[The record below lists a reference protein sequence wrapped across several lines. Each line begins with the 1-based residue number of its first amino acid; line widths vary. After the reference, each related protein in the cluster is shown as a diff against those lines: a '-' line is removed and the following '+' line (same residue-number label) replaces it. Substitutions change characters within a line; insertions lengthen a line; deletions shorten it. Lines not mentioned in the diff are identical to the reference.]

1 MILRVIEKA
10 RLAFS
15 GATSSR
21 CILPRVLVPKLQ
33 EERRVAMKSKLAYP
47 FALAVILVSALVW
60 PAAAWSAHGAQ
71 LVVDDDKVQCP
82 SAGFTRIQDAIDAAS
97 PGDEI
102 HICKG
107 IYAEQIKIGKPL
119 DIDADNGAVLMPSAM
134 QANTT
139 SLFDAAPIATALL
152 VAGTTGVSISGL
164 TVDGANNGISQCA
177 PDLIG
182 ILFQN
187 ASGALARIAV
197 RNFKLAASL
206 NGCQSGTAVFVQS
219 GNGGVSK
226 VEIDHCTVHD
236 FQKNGITADEKGTV
250 AIIRRNVVTGIG
262 ATAGAAQNGV
272 QIGFGAAGSI
282 LENVVTNN
290 VWAPC
295 TAIATCTAVATN
307 ILVTQSDNVEVSG
320 NTAGISQVN
329 IFVHGNNAAIDRN
342 ETFAAVVFDGI
353 RVHGDQS
360 RARQNHVLN
369 GAESGIFLSGNNN
382 VVTDNVITEAAVGVL
397 KETGSSGNIIAGN
410 RFFNTPAPVQDPQFI
425 DVAKIISPKR

>member
-1 MILRVIEKA
+1 MQTK
-10 RLAFS
+10 
-15 GATSSR
+15 
-21 CILPRVLVPKLQ
+21 LV
-33 EERRVAMKSKLAYP
+33 YP

-60 PAAAWSAHGAQ
+60 PATARATQ
-71 LVVDDDKVQCP
+71 LVVDDDKVECP
-82 SAGFTRIQDAIDAAS
+82 SAGFTHIQDAIDAAS

-107 IYAEQIKIGKPL
+107 IYVEQVTISKPL
-119 DIDADNGAVLMPSAM
+119 NIDADNGAILMPSTM

-139 SLFDAAPIATALL
+139 SLFDAAPIASALL

-164 TVDGANNGISQCA
+164 TVDGVNNGISQCA

-182 ILFQN
+182 ISFQN
-187 ASGALARIAV
+187 ASGKLDRTAV
-197 RNFKLAASL
+197 RNFKLSASL
-206 NGCQSGTAVFVQS
+206 NGCQSGTGIFVQS

-250 AIIRRNVVTGIG
+250 TIIRRNVVTGIG
-262 ATAGAAQNGV
+262 PTTGAAQNGV

-282 LENVVTNN
+282 LENLVTNN

-307 ILVTQSDNVEVSG
+307 ILITQSDDVEVSG
-320 NTAGISQVN
+320 NTAGISQAN
-329 IFVHGNNAAIDRN
+329 IFAHGNNTVIERN
-342 ETFAAVVFDGI
+342 ETFATMVFDGI
-353 RVHGDQS
+353 RLQGDQS
-360 RARQNHVLN
+360 RVHQNHVFN

-382 VVTDNVITEAAVGVL
+382 VVTDNEITEAAVGIL
-397 KETGSSGNIIAGN
+397 KETGSSGNIIARN
-410 RFFNTPAPVQDPQFI
+410 RFFNTPVPVQDPQFI
-425 DVAKIISPKR
+425 DVAKLISPKR